1 MLSVTQWECK
11 LKVVCIISP
20 TSRSSIVIIQFLLS
34 SLQGIQFMERPPVLV
49 FLILEFGWLF
59 AIVLVTIEGFEF
71 PDYLF
76 IENVCF
82 CSALLNKQV
91 VHK

>member
-1 MLSVTQWECK
+1 MLSV
-11 LKVVCIISP
+11 
-20 TSRSSIVIIQFLLS
+20 
-34 SLQGIQFMERPPVLV
+34 
-49 FLILEFGWLF
+49 ILEFGWLF
-59 AIVLVTIEGFEF
+59 AFVLVTVEGFEF

-91 VHK
+91 VHNDPTNIDTEQPLL

>member
-1 MLSVTQWECK
+1 MGMQTQ
-11 LKVVCIISP
+11 
-20 TSRSSIVIIQFLLS
+20 S
-34 SLQGIQFMERPPVLV
+34 SLHNFSDFQIFYSHHSISVVISSGHSVEVSPSFGFCDSGIWMFICFCFSSV
-49 FLILEFGWLF
+49 
-59 AIVLVTIEGFEF
+59 EGFEF

-82 CSALLNKQV
+82 CFALLNKQV

>member
-11 LKVVCIISP
+11 LKVVCIISL

-34 SLQGIQFMERPPVLV
+34 SLQGIQLKCPALLV
-49 FLILEFGWLF
+49 FVILEFGWLF
-59 AIVLVTIEGFEF
+59 AFVLVSVEGFEF